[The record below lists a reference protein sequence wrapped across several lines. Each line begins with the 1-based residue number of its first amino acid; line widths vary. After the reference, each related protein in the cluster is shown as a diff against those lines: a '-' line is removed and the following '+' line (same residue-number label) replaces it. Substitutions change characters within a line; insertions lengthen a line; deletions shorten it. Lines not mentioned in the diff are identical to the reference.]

1 MAENKMIQQEA
12 QTSLLSFDPIL
23 ILRDVLRRWYLIVAA
38 ALIAGMGAYVLT
50 EVRYVPQYTTTT
62 TFVVTMQES
71 SSSVYQNLSATTT
84 LATTFSEIINSSI
97 LRKTVMEELRTNSFQ
112 GTIEASAVEETNL
125 LTMKVTD
132 SNPRT
137 AFLAT
142 KAIIEHHPEVSR
154 QVMGNTVLEVLQQPT
169 VPTTPS
175 NPLTAGSNGKKAA
188 AIAAA
193 AMCVLLAIL
202 SFMRD
207 AVRSSEETANK
218 LDCRVLAEIDHERK
232 YRTLWAALR
241 RRKTSILITN
251 PLTSFSF
258 TEKIRTLRRKLEQ
271 HMPENGKVVMVTSV
285 LENEGKSTVAVN
297 LALSMAQKH
306 KRVLLMDCD
315 MRKPACG
322 KILDVSGSFGTID
335 VLKGTTA
342 LAEAVTEYPENK
354 SLQLLLESRTVRNST
369 KLVSSA
375 AMAELI
381 QAARA
386 EYDYIILDTPP
397 MSAGS
402 DAEVL
407 GDLADGMLLIIRQ
420 NQATA
425 GALRGA
431 LEALQATR
439 AKVLGCVLNDCRSSP
454 ITDQGSYGYG
464 YGTYGH
470 YGHYGKYG
478 KYGKYGAYGA
488 AQKGSR

>member
-1 MAENKMIQQEA
+1 
-12 QTSLLSFDPIL
+12 
-23 ILRDVLRRWYLIVAA
+23 
-38 ALIAGMGAYVLT
+38 
-50 EVRYVPQYTTTT
+50 
-62 TFVVTMQES
+62 
-71 SSSVYQNLSATTT
+71 
-84 LATTFSEIINSSI
+84 
-97 LRKTVMEELRTNSFQ
+97 
-112 GTIEASAVEETNL
+112 
-125 LTMKVTD
+125 
-132 SNPRT
+132 
-137 AFLAT
+137 
-142 KAIIEHHPEVSR
+142 
-154 QVMGNTVLEVLQQPT
+154 
-169 VPTTPS
+169 
-175 NPLTAGSNGKKAA
+175 
-188 AIAAA
+188 
-193 AMCVLLAIL
+193 
-202 SFMRD
+202 
-207 AVRSSEETANK
+207 
-218 LDCRVLAEIDHERK
+218 
-232 YRTLWAALR
+232 
-241 RRKTSILITN
+241 
-251 PLTSFSF
+251 
-258 TEKIRTLRRKLEQ
+258 
-271 HMPENGKVVMVTSV
+271 
-285 LENEGKSTVAVN
+285 
-297 LALSMAQKH
+297 MAQKH

-322 KILDVSGSFGTID
+322 KILGVSGSFGTID

-342 LAEAVTEYPENK
+342 LAEAVTEYPEKK
-354 SLQLLLESRTVRNST
+354 SLLLLLESRTVRNST

-407 GDLADGMLLIIRQ
+407 GDLADGMLLVIRQ